1 MKILTQQQV
10 DSYRRDGYLQ
20 ADGVMSE
27 QALTLAERILRD
39 WSERQIGEWLQE
51 GLIDDVRHD
60 LDFRCRLAR
69 LWQEAGRPK
78 YLRSP
83 RRDLV
88 GPDMYALLVEP
99 SLLDLAED
107 LLGTAELSVHG
118 IFNARPKLPDQ
129 RWTDTPWHQDAQYYR
144 DAEQVHVLSIWFP
157 LQAVS
162 EHSGCLQV
170 APQRHRGVLF
180 DDYHD
185 EDTGFKGIDRSEWK
199 RLDGIPVEM
208 GRGDALCFTQLTPHR
223 ALPHRGKAV
232 RWSMDLRYEATATAT
247 ESGKEY
253 GFVARS
259 SEEPEAV
266 MGIEEWLAKWDGIP
280 LRSY

>member
-1 MKILTQQQV
+1 MKILSEQQV
-10 DSYRRDGYLQ
+10 DSYRRDGYVQ

-27 QALTLAERILRD
+27 QALILAERILRD

-51 GLIDDVRHD
+51 GLINDVRPG
-60 LDFRCRLAR
+60 LDFRCRLAQ

-144 DAEQVHVLSIWFP
+144 DAEQVHVVSIWFP
-157 LQAVS
+157 LQGVS
-162 EHSGCLQV
+162 EHSG
-170 APQRHRGVLF
+170 
-180 DDYHD
+180 
-185 EDTGFKGIDRSEWK
+185 
-199 RLDGIPVEM
+199 
-208 GRGDALCFTQLTPHR
+208 
-223 ALPHRGKAV
+223 
-232 RWSMDLRYEATATAT
+232 
-247 ESGKEY
+247 
-253 GFVARS
+253 
-259 SEEPEAV
+259 
-266 MGIEEWLAKWDGIP
+266 
-280 LRSY
+280 

>member
-1 MKILTQQQV
+1 MKILSEQQV

-27 QALTLAERILRD
+27 QALTLAERILRN

-51 GLIDDVRHD
+51 GLINDVRPG
-60 LDFRCRLAR
+60 LDFRCRLAQ

-88 GPDMYALLVEP
+88 GPDMYA
-99 SLLDLAED
+99 LLDLAED

-144 DAEQVHVLSIWFP
+144 AAEQVHV
-157 LQAVS
+157 VR
-162 EHSGCLQV
+162 SGF
-170 APQRHRGVLF
+170 H
-180 DDYHD
+180 
-185 EDTGFKGIDRSEWK
+185 
-199 RLDGIPVEM
+199 
-208 GRGDALCFTQLTPHR
+208 
-223 ALPHRGKAV
+223 V
-232 RWSMDLRYEATATAT
+232 RQ
-247 ESGKEY
+247 
-253 GFVARS
+253 
-259 SEEPEAV
+259 
-266 MGIEEWLAKWDGIP
+266 
-280 LRSY
+280 